1 MSYQEVLHQ
10 AAVEERESK
19 TQTIESQRNTA
30 AVNYK
35 TTIDGAMAGLTVRDW
50 ALRTVQV
57 KLDIDGIDQLIEE
70 LKIARAQ
77 LEYAALLAK
86 LRPQS

>member
-1 MSYQEVLHQ
+1 MSYQEAIYQ
-10 AAVEERESK
+10 AAVEERDSK
-19 TQTIESQRNTA
+19 TQVIENQRNTA

-35 TTIDGAMAGLTVRDW
+35 TTIDGAIAGLTVRDW

-57 KLDIDGIDQLIEE
+57 KLDIEDIDHLIEE
-70 LKIARAQ
+70 LKIARAH

>member
-1 MSYQEVLHQ
+1 MTYQ
-10 AAVEERESK
+10 AAMHKQENDERTSK
-19 TQTIESQRNTA
+19 TQIVESQRNTA

-35 TTIDGAMAGLTVRDW
+35 TTIDGAVAGLTVRDW

-57 KLDIDGIDQLIEE
+57 KLDIEDIDQLIEE
-70 LKIARAQ
+70 LKIARAH